1 MKVIGGN
8 GSVEYLIAL
17 YENTI
22 DAILLVKFGAK
33 KKQCVE
39 EQRSNKKLG
48 LTWAGRMAGLS
59 GMKSVV
65 SDYVLPSAHV
75 RLGSLLSSSLSLSN
89 ASLN

>member
-1 MKVIGGN
+1 MKVVGGN
-8 GSVEYLIAL
+8 GIVKYLIAL

-59 GMKSVV
+59 GIKIGG
-65 SDYVLPSAHV
+65 LRLKV
-75 RLGSLLSSSLSLSN
+75 RTSFRTCQTRNIYSCWLDI
-89 ASLN
+89 